1 MNTCII
7 PLRIRFIF
15 QKDKTAKSASD
26 LLEAHTARL
35 STAWKQIDVENPD
48 PSHIDGETTPIK
60 YS

>member
-1 MNTCII
+1 MSACII

-15 QKDKTAKSASD
+15 QKDKTVKSASD

-48 PSHIDGETTPIK
+48 PSQTDEETIPIK